1 MPRISRFEK
10 FLRLRRG
17 AKSFESGRAGWLL
30 ARYELDDNTL
40 SPVDSVALIAMGPP
54 KEPQNGRVLDPSWT
68 LNASCLGSG
77 NSGMVF
83 TRRQDLL
90 QVEMTR
96 SPTGPLEM
104 DEPSSF

>member
-1 MPRISRFEK
+1 MNQQPP
-10 FLRLRRG
+10 G
-17 AKSFESGRAGWLL
+17 
-30 ARYELDDNTL
+30 YELDDHTL
-40 SPVDSVALIAMGPP
+40 SPIDSVALIAMGPR

-68 LNASCLGSG
+68 LNAGCLGSG

-96 SPTGPLEM
+96 SPGSIEI
-104 DEPSSF
+104 DEASSF